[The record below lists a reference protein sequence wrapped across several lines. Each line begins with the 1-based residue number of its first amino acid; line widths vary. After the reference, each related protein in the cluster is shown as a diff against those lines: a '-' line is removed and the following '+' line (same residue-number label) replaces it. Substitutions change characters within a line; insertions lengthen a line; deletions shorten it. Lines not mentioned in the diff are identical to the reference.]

1 MSYEITPQGS
11 DFIYKFTYDLGSV
24 GIEADRLIDWLYLI
38 KDGEAEKANRILIGQ
53 VGKGRASMAVQ
64 WALRRGYIAEVEEE
78 DFRDNF

>member
-11 DFIYKFTYDLGSV
+11 DFIYKFAHDLGSV

-38 KDGEAEKANRILIGQ
+38 KEGEAEKANRILIGQ
-53 VGKGRASMAVQ
+53 VGKERAERALN

-78 DFRDNF
+78 DFRDDF